1 MLSEKTIAGNS
12 VTGFERKLD
21 RRLRDV
27 RTSGFSLHKPV
38 AFFPVLS
45 VNDMFADFSSSRFQA
60 TLFLTSS
67 VRPRLRVL
75 YSSIVND
82 QYCILLRRQSCDTNQ
97 RVSSGTPH
105 GVL

>member
-45 VNDMFADFSSSRFQA
+45 
-60 TLFLTSS
+60 
-67 VRPRLRVL
+67 
-75 YSSIVND
+75 
-82 QYCILLRRQSCDTNQ
+82 
-97 RVSSGTPH
+97 
-105 GVL
+105 